1 MCNFWCSALSVRVPG
16 CQKITNNVLTRSG
29 TGCFIAVPIWQQ
41 WPSKGRW
48 HSLLT
53 GQLRSAWWRNCVGHR
68 LWWICEINC
77 WVATWFVCWLALN
90 GLFYAHKTDKWVS
103 SVLRP
108 HQHSIG
114 IRETVFTGQKTQP
127 TVSKYWRRK
136 LQRIKTQKNIKKT
149 ENTHIQNSIQNNRYT
164 N

>member
-114 IRETVFTGQKTQP
+114 YTGDGFYRSKDP
-127 TVSKYWRRK
+127 T
-136 LQRIKTQKNIKKT
+136 
-149 ENTHIQNSIQNNRYT
+149 NSIKVLKEKAAKDKNTKKHKENRKYT
-164 N
+164 HTK